1 MTRARKPCPTPGCA
15 NLEPCAIHAPKPWAS
30 SDRGKRLSSRPWGR
44 RRRYV
49 LARDPICK
57 DGRVCGHRALSDEVD
72 HIVPGDD
79 HSYENLQ
86 GICVACHKAKT
97 QQEAAQARARR

>member
-1 MTRARKPCPTPGCA
+1 MTRARKPCATPGCPH
-15 NLEPCAIHAPKPWAS
+15 LEPCPDHQRKPWAA
-30 SDRGKRLSSRPWGR
+30 SDRGKRLSSRPWER

-49 LARDPICK
+49 LQRDPICK
-57 DGRVCGHRALSDEVD
+57 ACDAALSAEVD
-72 HIVPGDD
+72 HIIPGDN

-86 GICVACHKAKT
+86 GLCRECHAAKT